1 MCKNV
6 LIWSRLLNT
15 GIVLINNYN
24 SMKVSDI
31 CYDSVL
37 SLEYSLK
44 QITDAELN
52 SAIKQLP
59 QLTPAQAKLE
69 MSRADKWQ
77 DMISK

>member
-1 MCKNV
+1 
-6 LIWSRLLNT
+6 
-15 GIVLINNYN
+15 
-24 SMKVSDI
+24 MKVSDI

-44 QITDAELN
+44 HITDAELN